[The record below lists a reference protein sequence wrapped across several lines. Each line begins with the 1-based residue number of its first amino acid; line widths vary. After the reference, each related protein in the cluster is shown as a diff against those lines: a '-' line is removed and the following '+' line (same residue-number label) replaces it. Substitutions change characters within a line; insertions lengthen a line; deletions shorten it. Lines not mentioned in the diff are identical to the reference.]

1 MQNTPAAPEPTE
13 SELLQ
18 VRRHKLDE
26 LQKRGVAAF
35 GGKFEV
41 SHDPGALKADFAEG
55 LDVRVA
61 GRILSRRVMGKAT
74 FFDLGDISGRI
85 QCYLSKSDVGDE
97 AYALFNDLVDI
108 GDFAGVTGQTF
119 VTKKGERSIH
129 VKQLTPLSK
138 ALRPLPDKWHGVT
151 DREIKYRQR
160 YLDLISNDRSREVFV
175 TRSRMVA
182 EIRNYLHNSSFLEV
196 ETPMMQ
202 DVPGGAAARP
212 FETHFNALDQ
222 KMFLRI
228 APELYLKRLLVGG
241 FNRVFEL
248 NRNFRNEG
256 VSRRHNPEFTMLEAY
271 WAYADFE
278 QMADLVEGMICHLA
292 EKFCGGLKV
301 RRPRIGDCVAALV
314 KAVDVVSQQEG
325 NADFPTETWKPLQHQ
340 LNLWRINIDQENAIA
355 TMSAARS
362 ALNEFK
368 GACGNQ
374 QAVNDIEKV
383 LPIFEELEQPHYI
396 DLTRPWRRAPYREL
410 VKGAAGED
418 WFTLSKAAKVERA
431 QSLGVQEI
439 HINEEHYELDQKVF
453 EKLVE
458 EKSFN
463 PLFVTHCPKELVP
476 LAKQNTED
484 PSVVDVYELVIN
496 GQEISPGYSELNDPV
511 VQRERLEHQA
521 GEETQKIDE
530 EFLLA
535 LEHGMPPA
543 GGIGVGIDR
552 LIMMLTGAESIRDV
566 VLFPQLKRKES

>member
-1 MQNTPAAPEPTE
+1 MQPAPEHSE

-18 VRRHKLDE
+18 FRRAKLDE
-26 LQKRGVAAF
+26 LQKRGIAAF

-41 SHDPGALKADFAEG
+41 SHDPGTLRKNFVEG
-55 LDVRVA
+55 IDVKVA
-61 GRILSRRVMGKAT
+61 GRILSRREMGKAT
-74 FFDLGDISGRI
+74 FFDIGDITGRI
-85 QCYLSKSDVGDE
+85 QCYLSKSDVSEED
-97 AYALFNDLVDI
+97 YALFIHQIDI
-108 GDFAGVTGQTF
+108 GDFVGVTGQSF
-119 VTKKGERSIH
+119 VTKKGEPSIH
-129 VKQLTPLSK
+129 VKVLTPLSK

-160 YLDLISNDRSREVFV
+160 YLDLISNDRSREIFV
-175 TRSRMVA
+175 TRSKMVA
-182 EIRNYLHNSSFLEV
+182 EIRNYLHGRDFLEV

-222 KMFLRI
+222 KMYLRI

-278 QMADLVEGMICHLA
+278 QMADLVEDMICHLA
-292 EKFCGGLKV
+292 EKFCGGLIIEHKDEE
-301 RRPRIGDCVAALV
+301 G
-314 KAVDVVSQQEG
+314 AV
-325 NADFPTETWKPLQHQ
+325 TKT
-340 LNLWRINIDQENAIA
+340 
-355 TMSAARS
+355 
-362 ALNEFK
+362 
-368 GACGNQ
+368 
-374 QAVNDIEKV
+374 
-383 LPIFEELEQPHYI
+383 I
-396 DLTRPWRRAPYREL
+396 DLTRPWKRVSYREL

-418 WFTLSKAAKVERA
+418 WFTLSKEAKVERA
-431 QSLGVQEI
+431 HSLGVHEI
-439 HINEEHYELDQKVF
+439 HAGDEHHELDQKAF

-463 PLFVTHCPKELVP
+463 PTFVTHVPKELVP
-476 LAKQNTED
+476 LAKQNVAD
-484 PSVVDVYELVIN
+484 DSVVDVYELIIN
-496 GQEISPGYSELNDPV
+496 GQEISPGYSELNDPI
-511 VQRERLEHQA
+511 VQRQRLLDQA

-543 GGIGVGIDR
+543 GGIGIGIDR

-566 VLFPQLKRKES
+566 VLFPQLKRKTE

>member
-1 MQNTPAAPEPTE
+1 MQPAPEHSE

-18 VRRHKLDE
+18 FRRAKLDE
-26 LQKRGVAAF
+26 LQKRGIAAF

-41 SHDPGALKADFAEG
+41 SHDPGTLRKNFVEG
-55 LDVRVA
+55 IDVKVA
-61 GRILSRRVMGKAT
+61 GRILSRREMGKAT
-74 FFDLGDISGRI
+74 FFDIGDITGRI
-85 QCYLSKSDVGDE
+85 QCYLSKSDVSEED
-97 AYALFNDLVDI
+97 YALFIHQIDI
-108 GDFAGVTGQTF
+108 GDFVGVTGQSF
-119 VTKKGERSIH
+119 VTKKGEPSIH
-129 VKQLTPLSK
+129 LKVLTPLSK

-160 YLDLISNDRSREVFV
+160 YLDLISNDRSREIFV
-175 TRSRMVA
+175 TRSKMVA
-182 EIRNYLHNSSFLEV
+182 EIRNYLHGRDFLEV

-222 KMFLRI
+222 KMYLRI

-278 QMADLVEGMICHLA
+278 QMADLVEDMICHLA
-292 EKFCGGLKV
+292 EKFCGGLIIEHKDEE
-301 RRPRIGDCVAALV
+301 G
-314 KAVDVVSQQEG
+314 AV
-325 NADFPTETWKPLQHQ
+325 TKT
-340 LNLWRINIDQENAIA
+340 
-355 TMSAARS
+355 
-362 ALNEFK
+362 
-368 GACGNQ
+368 
-374 QAVNDIEKV
+374 
-383 LPIFEELEQPHYI
+383 I
-396 DLTRPWRRAPYREL
+396 DLTRPWKRVSYREL

-418 WFTLSKAAKVERA
+418 WFTLSKEAKVERA
-431 QSLGVQEI
+431 HSLGVHEI
-439 HINEEHYELDQKVF
+439 HAGDEHHELDQKAF

-463 PLFVTHCPKELVP
+463 PTFVTHVPKELVP
-476 LAKQNTED
+476 LAKQNVAD
-484 PSVVDVYELVIN
+484 DSVVDVYELIIN
-496 GQEISPGYSELNDPV
+496 GQEISPGYSELNDPI
-511 VQRERLEHQA
+511 VQRQRLLDQA

-543 GGIGVGIDR
+543 GGIGIGIDR

-566 VLFPQLKRKES
+566 VLFPQLKRKTES